1 MKETGGF
8 IELGSYIIA
17 SLDFVLASK
26 GNRNRGNKRSRQET
40 SSNVKN
46 GGTKPKGS
54 GQHKR
59 FDNDDNDDVKEEKEE
74 IKEDTNKE
82 VNEGEPEAKKVKAE

>member
-1 MKETGGF
+1 MKEIRDF
-8 IELGSYIIA
+8 VELGLYGIA
-17 SLDFVLASK
+17 SFDSVLASK

-40 SSNVKN
+40 SSVVKN

-59 FDNDDNDDVKEEKEE
+59 FDNDDNDAMKEEKEE
-74 IKEDTNKE
+74 IKEDTTK
-82 VNEGEPEAKKVKAE
+82 VVSEGEPEAKKVKAE